1 MWALLCGLA
10 PQLSRL
16 PVPAHPTSPPQRR
29 EEEASWLPF
38 TGASRSPC
46 SQLPAHF
53 SVSGWLPLP
62 LLRKDRSQ
70 PDPELLSLTPGPR
83 DEAACLQGVSGGE
96 GSSGVWPPGRGCLFP
111 GGWPRFGDGFMVPSG
126 RCAWAGLADTGPGQG
141 RGHQVTVGSCPPA
154 VAWPL
159 EEAGTQVGMSHRSL
173 TKTL

>member
-1 MWALLCGLA
+1 MWALLCGLG

-16 PVPAHPTSPPQRR
+16 PVPAHSTSLPP
-29 EEEASWLPF
+29 EERGGQLAALHR
-38 TGASRSPC
+38 ASRSTF

-53 SVSGWLPLP
+53 SVSRWLPLP

-70 PDPELLSLTPGPR
+70 PDPELLPLTPGPGVGS
-83 DEAACLQGVSGGE
+83 DEAACLQGVRGGE

-141 RGHQVTVGSCPPA
+141 RGT
-154 VAWPL
+154 
-159 EEAGTQVGMSHRSL
+159 RSQWGAAPQL
-173 TKTL
+173 LPGP